1 VTCRRCSI
9 ENAEGAAFCA
19 KCGAGLAPAPAFCN
33 RCASPVAPGA
43 VFCSKCG
50 NSLEQPVLTPA
61 LVRQPPMAPMVPMAH
76 PGAMMYVLPCPRC
89 GSPATSSYRTVY
101 IVLAI
106 LLFPIGLLFL
116 LAPKANQCSNA
127 MCRMSW

>member
-1 VTCRRCSI
+1 M

-19 KCGAGLAPAPAFCN
+19 KCGASLAPSPVFCN
-33 RCASPVAPGA
+33 RCASPVAAGA

-50 NSLEQPVLTPA
+50 NSLQQPVLTSA
-61 LVRQPPMAPMVPMAH
+61 LVRQPYPSPMMAQ